1 MFGGCIN
8 RLTGTLI
15 TPTTCQVFGTDYREK
30 KMIDDLLLQEV
41 FSLRQKVLILA
52 ELLAKHEPELCVSGL
67 LHDIGTE
74 DYISTKNTE
83 QANQLDSQVK
93 YLGTVEFNDGMD

>member
-1 MFGGCIN
+1 MFGG
-8 RLTGTLI
+8 RSAAYPQAD
-15 TPTTCQVFGTDYREK
+15 TPTTRQVFVLQEA

-52 ELLAKHEPELCVSGL
+52 ELLAKHEPELCISGL

-74 DYISTKNTE
+74 DYQDYRISAKNTE
-83 QANQLDSQVK
+83 QQLQPDI
-93 YLGTVEFNDGMD
+93 LTDAG